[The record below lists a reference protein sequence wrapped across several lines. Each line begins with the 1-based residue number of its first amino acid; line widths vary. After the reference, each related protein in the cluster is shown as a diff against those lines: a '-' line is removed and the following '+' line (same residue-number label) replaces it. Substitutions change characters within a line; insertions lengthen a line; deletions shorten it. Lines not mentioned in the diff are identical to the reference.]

1 MKGKKGIYL
10 CLIVLLVITSI
21 VACRSVEKP
30 PGQKEPGADEN
41 KPPIPEQI
49 SQGEGVEPSLKVHVV
64 DEGQIKEMKFEAYL
78 AGVLAGEM
86 NPDFPDE
93 ALAAQ
98 AILARTFVMEFITDK
113 GGSKYEGAHVSTD
126 IEEAQA
132 YDAAKVNDRIKQAV
146 EKTRGQVAL
155 YDNDYIKA
163 WFHAHG
169 GGKTATAIEGLG
181 FEEAEP
187 PYIQVV
193 DSLDSKEAPPEDANW
208 KETFTKAEI
217 LKAAQETGQTIGGFD
232 TMEVA
237 EKGPSGRATQIKIGE
252 ATVPAPAFRLAL
264 DSTRMKSTMLTNITL
279 SGDQVTL
286 EGTGYGH
293 GVGMSQWGAYQMAE
307 EGKDAEAIIEH
318 YFKDVKIV
326 KLWE

>member
-1 MKGKKGIYL
+1 MKRNKGIYL
-10 CLIVLLVITSI
+10 FLITLLMVFS
-21 VACRSVEKP
+21 VAGCRSVERP
-30 PGQKEPGADEN
+30 PGQEKAEEN
-41 KPPIPEQI
+41 IPPIPEQI
-49 SQGEGVEPSLKVHVV
+49 SQGEGVEPVLKVHVV
-64 DEGQIKEMKFEAYL
+64 DEGQIREMKFEEYL
-78 AGVLAGEM
+78 TGVLAGEM
-86 NPDFPDE
+86 NPDFPEE

-132 YDAAKVNDRIKQAV
+132 YDASKVNDRIKQAV
-146 EKTRGQVAL
+146 ESTRGQVAL

-181 FEEAEP
+181 FDESVP

-193 DSLDSKEAPPEDANW
+193 DSQDSQEAPPEDANW

-217 LKAAQETGQTIGGFD
+217 IQAAQQSGHEIKDFD
-232 TMEVA
+232 NIEVT
-237 EKGPSGRATQIKIGE
+237 EWGPSGRATQIQIGDV
-252 ATVPAPAFRLAL
+252 TVAAPAFRLAL
-264 DSTRMKSTMLTNITL
+264 DSTRMKSTRLTNISV
-279 SGDQVTL
+279 SGDQVTM

-293 GVGMSQWGAYQMAE
+293 GVGMSQWGAYQMAQ
-307 EGKDAEAIIEH
+307 EGKDAEAIIQH
-318 YFKDVKIV
+318 YFKDIRIV
-326 KLWE
+326 KMWE